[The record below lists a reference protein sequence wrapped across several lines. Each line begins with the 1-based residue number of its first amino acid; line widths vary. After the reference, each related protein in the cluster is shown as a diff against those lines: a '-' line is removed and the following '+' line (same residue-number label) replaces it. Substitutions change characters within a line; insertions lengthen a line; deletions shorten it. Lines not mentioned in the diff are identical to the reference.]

1 MTTTILKPLDSGLYT
16 NGKGVWNFYPHTVF
30 PGANVEARKGVR
42 GGDTNGITVQVAAGS
57 ERTRNSNEYSTAT
70 AVLSFIGEKTTT
82 VSVTAVQ
89 LSNLILSAS
98 VMGKEEKQSQAAAS
112 GVTVALDE
120 PGVWLMRHY
129 SITNVTVTDATDEP
143 AVIGDDYILDA
154 VSGQIETLKS
164 GLTITYDAPE
174 ISTGFITG
182 IAAGDGIRGTLT
194 FRGVNA
200 QGRRV
205 QVMLYDVVLRPTGA
219 LDLVVDGEEEQV
231 VELQGTAYPVTG
243 QPAGM
248 AIGWMRDITD
258 ETVA

>member
-16 NGKGVWNFYPHTVF
+16 NGKGVWHFFPHTVF
-30 PGANVEARKGVR
+30 PGANIPARKGVR

-57 ERTRNSNEYSTAT
+57 ERIRNANEYSTAT

-82 VSVTAVQ
+82 VTVSAVQ

-98 VMGKEEKQSQAAAS
+98 VMGKEEVQSQASAA
-112 GVTVALDE
+112 GVTVDLDE
-120 PGVWLMRHY
+120 PGVWMMRHY
-129 SITNVTVTDATDEP
+129 SLTNVIVTDATDTP
-143 AVIGDDYILDA
+143 AVIGDDYLLDT
-154 VSGQIETLKS
+154 VSGQIETFKP

-174 ISTGFITG
+174 ITTGFITG
-182 IAAGDGIRGTLT
+182 IAAGYGIRGTLT

>member
-16 NGKGVWNFYPHTVF
+16 NGKGVWNFFPHTVF
-30 PGANVEARKGVR
+30 PGTNIDARKGAR
-42 GGDTNGITVQVAAGS
+42 GGDTNGIRVQVAAGS

-82 VSVTAVQ
+82 VTVSAVQ
-89 LSNLILSAS
+89 LSKMILAAS
-98 VMGKEEKQSQAAAS
+98 VMGKEEVQSQAAA
-112 GVTVALDE
+112 VAVSADLDE
-120 PGVWLMRHY
+120 PGVYMLRHY
-129 SITNVTVTDATDEP
+129 SITNVAVTDATDEA
-143 AVIGDDYILDA
+143 AVLGTDYLIDQ
-154 VSGQIETLKS
+154 VSGQIETLTA

-182 IAAGDGIRGTLT
+182 IGAGDGIRGTLT

-205 QVMLYDVVLRPTGA
+205 QVMLYDLVLRPTGA

-231 VELQGTAYPVTG
+231 VELQGTAYPVAG

-258 ETVA
+258 ETAA